1 MSSWAAAAAATVDAL
16 AGGAA
21 AGNGVPEC
29 LGGRGRT
36 TDMGGAARQRDPRKH
51 GESYGSAIGRAEGG
65 RALLRGNR
73 HSPEL

>member
-1 MSSWAAAAAATVDAL
+1 MSSWAAAAAATVDVL

-36 TDMGGAARQRDPRKH
+36 TDMGGAASQRDEKAWGKLRQRD
-51 GESYGSAIGRAEGG
+51 RAGGG
-65 RALLRGNR
+65 RASAFAR
-73 HSPEL
+73 